1 MTVVRRIK
9 GEDCQNGAPMA
20 KRHIP
25 KPLREFQYPLVAGK
39 MDGLLINIDR
49 DLQRRGNQAL
59 QRGEGDTERCLTLL
73 NLMVRFARNSYDA
86 VRYVAGNTPED
97 DRRRPNYVLVVPTIN
112 RQLLDLLFSLVY
124 MLDDLSVR
132 SLQYQRAGWRE
143 LDQEYHMFKT
153 QFSKDPEWN
162 QHFKNVKG
170 VLDGMIHRFGITEIE
185 RRNPKLIPFWKH
197 PFKLKDEA
205 TESRAYLRYLEKW
218 LYGDTS
224 AQAHMSFGGLAM
236 VGCFLVADIIGGQ
249 DEEWVKN
256 RIILQ
261 YHFRH
266 FSRTAIVTLAIATEI
281 DAHLR
286 LGNAATASY
295 LWNIFAEYS
304 AEAKEMIQHR
314 YERLLATAA

>member
-132 SLQYQRAGWRE
+132 SLQYQRAGWR
-143 LDQEYHMFKT
+143 L
-153 QFSKDPEWN
+153 S
-162 QHFKNVKG
+162 
-170 VLDGMIHRFGITEIE
+170 LIHI
-185 RRNPKLIPFWKH
+185 
-197 PFKLKDEA
+197 
-205 TESRAYLRYLEKW
+205 
-218 LYGDTS
+218 
-224 AQAHMSFGGLAM
+224 
-236 VGCFLVADIIGGQ
+236 
-249 DEEWVKN
+249 
-256 RIILQ
+256 
-261 YHFRH
+261 
-266 FSRTAIVTLAIATEI
+266 
-281 DAHLR
+281 
-286 LGNAATASY
+286 
-295 LWNIFAEYS
+295 
-304 AEAKEMIQHR
+304 
-314 YERLLATAA
+314 